1 METYRFAEE
10 QKVVLLPRIK
20 KILLDAYGDDRGITV
35 KDLDDQSNT
44 KERDGVI
51 FGDVFIYYEVGDTLI
66 SYVYEVAPT
75 YNDFKVFEGF
85 EDLVKLIVETE
96 EVDEMD
102 L

>member
-1 METYRFAEE
+1 METYRFVDE

-20 KILLDAYGDDRGITV
+20 KILLDEYGDDRGITV
-35 KDLDDQSNT
+35 KDLTGDSNT
-44 KERDGVI
+44 TEDDGVI
-51 FGDVFIYYEVGDTLI
+51 FGDVFISYEVDETLI

-75 YNDFKVFEGF
+75 YNEFRVFDGF
-85 EDLVKLIVETE
+85 ENLVKLIVETE